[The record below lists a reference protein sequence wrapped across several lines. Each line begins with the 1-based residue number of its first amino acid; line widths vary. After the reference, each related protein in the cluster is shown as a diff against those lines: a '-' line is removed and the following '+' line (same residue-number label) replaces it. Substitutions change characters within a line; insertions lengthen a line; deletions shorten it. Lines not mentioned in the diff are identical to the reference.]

1 MTQLS
6 KLKILL
12 GLIYLLIVTF
22 VTFLFFY
29 YEIYSY
35 VNADFIKNNRQNIF
49 KYLDKH
55 IFFNSFMFLIFC
67 IIWFFLL
74 GFGFPLIIVA
84 GFAFGSIL
92 GSVLLLLGFSFGTLL
107 LYIFANYYFKDL
119 VFKYFANRYKNLNI
133 HFKNNDFAYLLFL
146 RLVPGLPSQATSLIP
161 ILFNMNLKNY
171 FFASLIGSTP
181 SIIILVSL
189 VSGIS
194 SKVEEGVNFDI
205 NLLSDP
211 QISFPLA
218 ALAIMVLVVNYIKKS
233 FFKKKNE

>member
-6 KLKILL
+6 KLKIIL
-12 GLIYLLIVTF
+12 GIIYPLIVTF

-35 VNADFIKNNRQNIF
+35 VNADFIKNNRQDIF
-49 KYLDKH
+49 KYLERH
-55 IFFNSFMFLIFC
+55 IFFNSFLFLIFC
-67 IIWFFLL
+67 VIWFFLL

-92 GSVLLLLGFSFGTLL
+92 GSILLLLGFACGSLS
-107 LYIFANYYFKDL
+107 LYIFANYYFRDL
-119 VFKYFANRYKNLNI
+119 VLKYFANKYKNLSI

-161 ILFNMNLKNY
+161 VLFNMNLKNY
-171 FFASLIGSTP
+171 FFASLIGAAP

-194 SKVEEGVNFDI
+194 SKVEKGINFDI

-211 QISFPLA
+211 QISIPLA
-218 ALAIMVLVVNYIKKS
+218 ALAIMVLVINYIKKN
-233 FFKKKNE
+233 FFRSKD

>member
-6 KLKILL
+6 KLKIIL
-12 GLIYLLIVTF
+12 GIIYLLIVTF
-22 VTFLFFY
+22 ITFLFFY

-35 VNADFIKNNRQNIF
+35 VNADFIKNNRQDIF
-49 KYLDKH
+49 KYLDRH
-55 IFFNSFMFLIFC
+55 IFFNSFLFLIFC

-92 GSVLLLLGFSFGTLL
+92 GSMLLLLGFAFGSLS
-107 LYIFANYYFKDL
+107 LYVFANYYFRDL
-119 VFKYFANRYKNLNI
+119 VFKYFSNKYKNLNI

-146 RLVPGLPSQATSLIP
+146 RLVPGLPSQAISLIP

-171 FFASLIGSTP
+171 FFASLIGAAP

-194 SKVEEGVNFDI
+194 SKVEKGTNFDI

-211 QISFPLA
+211 QISLPLA
-218 ALAIMVLVVNYIKKS
+218 ALAIMVLVINYIKKN
-233 FFKKKNE
+233 FFRSKN